1 MKNTTLC
8 YIERGGQYLMLHRVK
23 KENDLNHDKWVGVG
37 GKFEPNESPDECLR
51 REVLEETGLTL
62 TDYRCRGVV
71 TFVSDEWE
79 GEYMYLYTATGFEGS
94 LARVRRGHA
103 RMGADR
109 AGAFPPPLGRGQDL
123 LPPPERRPPVVLAQ
137 ALLRGGSA
145 RLRRARRRGNFDGRL
160 NGLDNARFLVIMV
173 TQSNMPYQEW
183 RRDRPCEAR
192 QPAGDR
198 VVPNPAV
205 RIER

>member
-8 YIERGGQYLMLHRVK
+8 YIEREGQYLMLHRVK

-79 GEYMYLYTATGFEGS
+79 GEYMYLYTATGFEGK
-94 LARVRRGHA
+94 LRECDEGTLEWVPIEQVG
-103 RMGADR
+103 G
-109 AGAFPPPLGRGQDL
+109 LKL
-123 LPPPERRPPVVLAQ
+123 LTAMRTDWPRFA
-137 ALLRGGSA
+137 A
-145 RLRRARRRGNFDGRL
+145 RL
-160 NGLDNARFLVIMV
+160 NALAATYR
-173 TQSNMPYQEW
+173 
-183 RRDRPCEAR
+183 
-192 QPAGDR
+192 
-198 VVPNPAV
+198 
-205 RIER
+205 

>member
-8 YIERGGQYLMLHRVK
+8 YIERGGRYLMLHRVK

-37 GKFEPNESPDECLR
+37 GKFELNESPDECLR

-94 LARVRRGHA
+94 LRECDEGTLEWVPI
-103 RMGADR
+103 DEV
-109 AGAFPPPLGRGQDL
+109 PSLPLWVGDKI
-123 LPPPERRPPVVLAQ
+123 PAERRSPVVLAQ
-137 ALLRGGSA
+137 ALLRGGPA
-145 RLRRARRRGNFDGRL
+145 RLRRAGRGGNFDGSVMGLFRL
-160 NGLDNARFLVIMV
+160 YHSLTHIFL
-173 TQSNMPYQEW
+173 NKY
-183 RRDRPCEAR
+183 C
-192 QPAGDR
+192 
-198 VVPNPAV
+198 
-205 RIER
+205 

>member
-37 GKFEPNESPDECLR
+37 GKFEVNESPDECLR

-79 GEYMYLYTATGFEGS
+79 GEYMYLYTATGFEGALRECDEGTLEWVPIEKVPS
-94 LARVRRGHA
+94 LPLW
-103 RMGADR
+103 
-109 AGAFPPPLGRGQDL
+109 AGDKIFFR
-123 LPPPERRPPVVLAQ
+123 
-137 ALLRGGSA
+137 LLREN
-145 RLRRARRRGNFDGRL
+145 RAWFSLKLCYEGDKLVFAALDGEEIST
-160 NGLDNARFLVIMV
+160 DV
-173 TQSNMPYQEW
+173 
-183 RRDRPCEAR
+183 
-192 QPAGDR
+192 
-198 VVPNPAV
+198 
-205 RIER
+205 